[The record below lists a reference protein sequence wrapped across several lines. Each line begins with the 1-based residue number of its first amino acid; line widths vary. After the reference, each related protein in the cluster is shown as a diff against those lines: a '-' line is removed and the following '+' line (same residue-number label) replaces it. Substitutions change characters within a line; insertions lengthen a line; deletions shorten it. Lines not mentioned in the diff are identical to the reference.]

1 MSDLGKIVLI
11 PPGVTGK
18 IFSSR
23 GVEDLFF
30 DSPACGMVISV
41 KNVSLGR
48 FGGYDILVDGELVEL
63 KRESF
68 AYVKNHK

>member
-30 DSPACGMVISV
+30 DFPACGMVIST
-41 KNVSLGR
+41 KDASLGSL
-48 FGGYDILVDGELVEL
+48 GGYDILVDGELVQL

-68 AYVKNHK
+68 AYVKKHK